1 MAAVVYFRIYIDV
14 TEARSEVVVIFF
26 VNIEGLLLSEEVSE
40 YHLQETM
47 VRVHVYIME
56 AVLIPCRFKRTDD
69 LGAALHAHSDQQP
82 IRYASS
88 WHLFAWF
95 SQSMR

>member
-1 MAAVVYFRIYIDV
+1 MASVVYFRIYIDV

-47 VRVHVYIME
+47 VRVHVYASWRQYLSSAASRGPMIW
-56 AVLIPCRFKRTDD
+56 D
-69 LGAALHAHSDQQP
+69 LLSTHT
-82 IRYASS
+82 
-88 WHLFAWF
+88 
-95 SQSMR
+95 MVNN